1 MNTDK
6 YVHLLLRYVSGQAD
20 VDTFIYE
27 FNLLFESEVDP
38 NPRHLFDILQDLFED
53 IDAYSPM
60 WTELDVNE
68 SHNREN
74 SKTRSKKGV
83 AGFAGIVFQP
93 VWRQLSS

>member
-1 MNTDK
+1 MFNE

-68 SHNREN
+68 FRITE
-74 SKTRSKKGV
+74 KTLKQEAKKALQALQG
-83 AGFAGIVFQP
+83 
-93 VWRQLSS
+93 